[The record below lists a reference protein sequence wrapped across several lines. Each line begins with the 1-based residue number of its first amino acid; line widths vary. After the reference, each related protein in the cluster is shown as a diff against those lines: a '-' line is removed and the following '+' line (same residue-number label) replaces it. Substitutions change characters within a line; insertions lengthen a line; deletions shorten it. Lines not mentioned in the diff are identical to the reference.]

1 MLVVSSVTSSLFAVG
16 HPSCGQ
22 RLNLGF
28 GSAGVWPPLAVL
40 FGALI
45 LRGKTL
51 LP

>member
-1 MLVVSSVTSSLFAVG
+1 MSFVTSSLFTVG

-22 RLNLGF
+22 RLNPGF
-28 GSAGVWPPLAVL
+28 GFARVWPPLVVL